1 LNKTC
6 RIISG
11 CLKPTPVEE
20 IQVLSGIAPP
30 DIRREIA
37 SEIERHKQQNDP
49 RHPLH
54 GKSPPQPRLKSRK
67 SFLTRIQPLK
77 NPQKKKESTDGRR
90 ENITPRGN

>member
-1 LNKTC
+1 MGQIKVDTALNETC

-11 CLKPTPVEE
+11 CLKPTPVKE

-54 GKSPPQPRLKSRK
+54 GKSHHDL
-67 SFLTRIQPLK
+67 
-77 NPQKKKESTDGRR
+77 NPGKVSLLRSNQ
-90 ENITPRGN
+90 